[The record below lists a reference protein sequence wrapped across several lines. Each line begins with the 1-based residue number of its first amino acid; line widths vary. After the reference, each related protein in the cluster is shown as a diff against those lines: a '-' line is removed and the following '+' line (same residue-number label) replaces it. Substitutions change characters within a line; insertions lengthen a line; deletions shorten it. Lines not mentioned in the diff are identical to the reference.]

1 MAPCTH
7 PGTVREVNEASRPHT
22 FGRPCSSDE
31 NNTENLAAPKT
42 HQPQDAF
49 VLVLETPSGPASCYE
64 HQMRYVRNGDCAT
77 HRAATH
83 LPAGIDRVRIHALI
97 SLLRMSAGVL
107 CFASNGD
114 WSWTMCCRAVE
125 AWKIIEVAWWGRRSD
140 WLGLE
145 KYSYWSTDAMNLR
158 WQDNKW

>member
-22 FGRPCSSDE
+22 CGRPCSSDE

-64 HQMRYVRNGDCAT
+64 HQIRYVRNGDCAT

-83 LPAGIDRVRIHALI
+83 LPAGIDGVRIHALI

-107 CFASNGD
+107 CFASAMA
-114 WSWTMCCRAVE
+114 T
-125 AWKIIEVAWWGRRSD
+125 GRGRCVVVLSKLEKSLK
-140 WLGLE
+140 WLGEVEDQIGLG
-145 KYSYWSTDAMNLR
+145 WRNTHTDQLMP
-158 WQDNKW
+158 